1 MPVTLSDP
9 ERDQRVRRM
18 LDHFAVDPADTPT
31 FEALEEHLFL
41 AGAWS
46 RLAGVYEARI
56 SVLGPREPQRAD
68 LLLRH
73 LYQALVRYT
82 ELNVRHAV
90 RLDHG
95 NGDEEDADAPH
106 WLMNR
111 LASDGGRDPLA
122 HLVETEEAATHPDID
137 APHPSLAGAWV
148 VLLRACG
155 NRMPVVAARLL
166 ISVSHT
172 RRCRAKA
179 EMLARRQH
187 AIPLA
192 PPRTGAELGPW
203 RRYRAIRAPRQLAF
217 DFDGPLLARL
227 P

>member
-1 MPVTLSDP
+1 MDRF
-9 ERDQRVRRM
+9 ERFVERHRKD
-18 LDHFAVDPADTPT
+18 FARIARATRGEHHGDDVAQEGWLMAASVAARHGIPADFDDPV
-31 FEALEEHLFL
+31 F
-41 AGAWS
+41 
-46 RLAGVYEARI
+46 
-56 SVLGPREPQRAD
+56 AD

>member
-1 MPVTLSDP
+1 MDP
-9 ERDQRVRRM
+9 FERFATRHGKDFARIARATGGEQQREDVAQEAWLMAGTVAARHGRAI
-18 LDHFAVDPADTPT
+18 DFDDPA
-31 FEALEEHLFL
+31 F
-41 AGAWS
+41 
-46 RLAGVYEARI
+46 
-56 SVLGPREPQRAD
+56 AD

-82 ELNVRHAV
+82 ELNVRRAV

-95 NGDEEDADAPH
+95 RSGDDAYDAPH

-111 LASDGGRDPLA
+111 LAADGGGDPLS
-122 HLVETEEAATHPDID
+122 HLTATEDAATAPDID

-148 VLLRACG
+148 ILLRDCD
-155 NRMPVVAARLL
+155 NRMPIVAARLL
-166 ISVSHT
+166 ISVSHC

-179 EMLARRQH
+179 EMLARFQH

-192 PPRTGAELGPW
+192 PPRSAVQLGPW
-203 RRYRAIRAPRQLAF
+203 RRYRATRTPRQLAF